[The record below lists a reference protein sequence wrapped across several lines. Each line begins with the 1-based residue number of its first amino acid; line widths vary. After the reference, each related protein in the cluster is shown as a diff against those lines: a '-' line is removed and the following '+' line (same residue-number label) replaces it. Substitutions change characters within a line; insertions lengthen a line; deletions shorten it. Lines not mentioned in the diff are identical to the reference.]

1 MLPAHKVC
9 QGGRV
14 LEQVCELLLRQQ
26 SKLQAHNFIRPLPY
40 SAPLPPSL
48 VSPIR
53 PVTGVLRTLGTCTRG
68 SRGAKN
74 NEGTCGVEAFK
85 RHAHSAGGHVAGMQA
100 RAATPPPCPDSNR
113 AATRHAP
120 GTPCSAWKEGRRS
133 GEVEGWLGFT
143 CTSTATGV

>member
-26 SKLQAHNFIRPLPY
+26 SKLQANDFIRPLSH

-68 SRGAKN
+68 SRG
-74 NEGTCGVEAFK
+74 G
-85 RHAHSAGGHVAGMQA
+85 
-100 RAATPPPCPDSNR
+100 
-113 AATRHAP
+113 
-120 GTPCSAWKEGRRS
+120 KEQ
-133 GEVEGWLGFT
+133 
-143 CTSTATGV
+143 